1 MSIMIKM
8 CNRKG
13 KGKILFWGR
22 VKYINF
28 TLVQATKAQRGS
40 RCVALLSL

>member
-1 MSIMIKM
+1 MFIMIKT

-13 KGKILFWGR
+13 KGKIFFWGR

-28 TLVQATKAQRGS
+28 TLVQAMKAQRG
-40 RCVALLSL
+40 VDV